1 MSAFVTDQF
10 RILNAGSFV
19 ESISNNSY
27 YAFLG
32 LSNPTSTGFG
42 RLNDW
47 NTSTTNNPTDNF
59 QYLDHYKDTSLFGKK
74 ITSENARRVIRKIEW
89 VANNQYDM
97 YRHDYGQNN
106 QASFSKSFEII

>member
-32 LSNPTSTGFG
+32 LSNPTPQ
-42 RLNDW
+42 D
-47 NTSTTNNPTDNF
+47 
-59 QYLDHYKDTSLFGKK
+59 QLDLEEPIIG
-74 ITSENARRVIRKIEW
+74 I
-89 VANNQYDM
+89 
-97 YRHDYGQNN
+97 
-106 QASFSKSFEII
+106 QAQLIIL